1 MVMRCPAFESLI
13 KDMKKNEIDKEH
25 YSFVYNGFQFDT
37 ILSIVTGGYEILV
50 AIHTHNWGCVL
61 KMDDDFIVDMPDN
74 KYFEL
79 CRILKLN
86 YAEDGFNSSK
96 FLKMLSEKAPKH
108 SNRQGVEYIS
118 VVGMIIQEIIE
129 EHVILTKRNFILVK
143 RWQTIVVSIV
153 LVHCGLIIL
162 VMK

>member
-1 MVMRCPAFESLI
+1 MRCPAFESLI

-96 FLKMLSEKAPKH
+96 FLKNAL
-108 SNRQGVEYIS
+108 
-118 VVGMIIQEIIE
+118 
-129 EHVILTKRNFILVK
+129 
-143 RWQTIVVSIV
+143 
-153 LVHCGLIIL
+153 
-162 VMK
+162 